1 MDADGNNPAPA
12 AQPVNLKIKN
22 VKIPDFHGIPSKD
35 STTAQSLIQR
45 INNLHA
51 ANNWDTSV
59 AYYQFAIALK
69 SKARKWLEWQSF
81 CADNTIETWE
91 WIKPKFRKEFAMKS
105 DDANI
110 LDKLAHLKMKH
121 EEDVL
126 DLHSQIFDI
135 RRILRATKMQEAM
148 FPTPNGQG
156 LYTEEQVRT
165 LLKKS
170 DAIYE
175 DHVQM
180 QLLKHALP
188 VDIKLAI
195 NLKSPKTSE
204 EASMQFQTLQSK
216 KQISELAQEEDVD
229 AICPNFRPQGNFRQ
243 SNTFQK
249 SNNQK
254 AWQPRQ
260 QSTTSSQKLYNSTNQ
275 CMGNNS
281 NKNGITCVYCKKQG
295 HHQDDCRS
303 CIRDNAPCIANI
315 GKTYFPGRHLIDRIS
330 D

>member
-69 SKARKWLEWQSF
+69 SKAQKWLEWQSF

-195 NLKSPKTSE
+195 NLKNPTTSE
-204 EASMQFQTLQSK
+204 EAHNIASMQYQTMQSK
-216 KQISELAQEEDVD
+216 KQILEV
-229 AICPNFRPQGNFRQ
+229 
-243 SNTFQK
+243 
-249 SNNQK
+249 
-254 AWQPRQ
+254 
-260 QSTTSSQKLYNSTNQ
+260 
-275 CMGNNS
+275 M
-281 NKNGITCVYCKKQG
+281 
-295 HHQDDCRS
+295 
-303 CIRDNAPCIANI
+303 
-315 GKTYFPGRHLIDRIS
+315 
-330 D
+330 